1 MDAGDF
7 FASSRSDLPGIT
19 CLSLSV
25 TLISDSG
32 CPGLTDNHLV
42 EGKGLWLFFFSLSEI
57 HYGFILFSICER
69 FGNGNIYN
77 SFRYIVKIFHY
88 TV

>member
-1 MDAGDF
+1 M
-7 FASSRSDLPGIT
+7 
-19 CLSLSV
+19 

-32 CPGLTDNHLV
+32 CSGLTDNHLV

-77 SFRYIVKIFHY
+77 SFRYIVKILHY
-88 TV
+88 TVYLIFYSIQNKLCDSIVEL